1 MRGHRSEHL
10 WGQTSNSKVIVLLL
24 RLEVHWPWL
33 GWEVRLRSLC
43 AESHF
48 FKRGNWN
55 PFPLVESNKQEDLL
69 PVFLN
74 FFLPFF
80 TYTQSLLSFYMLFIL
95 IYLWRYS
102 FLWHPLHSS
111 FCFTVL
117 NNLCKVNAPQCH
129 YTVIVVG
136 SVYTGTSNLHYSLS
150 KYSSPSLPMPHVPKM
165 WTEQNW
171 WVCQWHTHV
180 CTTASCFSL
189 FQHACELTVSH
200 RQTDAALSIH
210 FD

>member
-1 MRGHRSEHL
+1 MGS
-10 WGQTSNSKVIVLLL
+10 QTPL
-24 RLEVHWPWL
+24 
-33 GWEVRLRSLC
+33 SLC
-43 AESHF
+43 WIAFLQKGKLKSF
-48 FKRGNWN
+48 
-55 PFPLVESNKQEDLL
+55 PFSWVKQTRRSVASL
-69 PVFLN
+69 PQFLSPFLHVYTEPS
-74 FFLPFF
+74 FFL
-80 TYTQSLLSFYMLFIL
+80 YVIL